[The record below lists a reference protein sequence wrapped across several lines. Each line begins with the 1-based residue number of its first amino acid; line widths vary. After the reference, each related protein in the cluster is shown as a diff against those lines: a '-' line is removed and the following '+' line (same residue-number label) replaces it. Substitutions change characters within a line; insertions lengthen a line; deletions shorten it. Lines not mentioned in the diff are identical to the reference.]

1 MNKSFKFPVVIL
13 ANGSFPSNPL
23 PLQQLESAG
32 TVICTDGAV
41 NSLAQLKLIPHV
53 IIGDMDSIDPRYE
66 FNGIKIQDKNP
77 ENSDLEKALDW
88 VEMNDIKDV
97 TLLGATG
104 FREDMTLANLYI
116 LFDYYG
122 KVSIKLITDHYTV
135 TCHKGKQS
143 FTSFPGEDVSL
154 FTQEVSTLVSTTAL
168 RYQLEN
174 SAIDPPQ
181 KGISNQSMGSTFS
194 VESSGPILVFRG
206 HTQEN

>member
-88 VEMNDIKDV
+88 VEMNDI
-97 TLLGATG
+97 
-104 FREDMTLANLYI
+104 
-116 LFDYYG
+116 
-122 KVSIKLITDHYTV
+122 
-135 TCHKGKQS
+135 
-143 FTSFPGEDVSL
+143 
-154 FTQEVSTLVSTTAL
+154 
-168 RYQLEN
+168 
-174 SAIDPPQ
+174 
-181 KGISNQSMGSTFS
+181 
-194 VESSGPILVFRG
+194 
-206 HTQEN
+206 